1 MENLWP
7 ILILWVAAAIFSA
20 ARKKRPQPPRAETA
34 PGEPQPSLFGDL
46 NRALEQLKRAEEEA
60 RRKQQGESPR
70 LLQDDAAHA
79 KAYLEQRKQ
88 ATQGRKKPERKVFL
102 PKEKPARASRITR
115 APMPLA
121 DDDADKSSETE
132 AVEVL
137 DYDAEAEAVARV
149 RLRPA
154 DQRTRR
160 DVSVEE
166 MSEEQVARRTADR
179 GGAAIGGAT
188 EHREWHQRQVADA
201 QTLRASVPAPRRG
214 VLARFAD
221 GSLRGAIVL
230 GEILG
235 RPVSGR

>member
-20 ARKKRPQPPRAETA
+20 ARKKRPQPPRAEAA

-88 ATQGRKKPERKVFL
+88 AAQGRKQPERKVFL

-137 DYDAEAEAVARV
+137 DYDAEAEAVARL

-154 DQRTRR
+154 DQGTQR
-160 DVSVEE
+160 DVSVEG
-166 MSEEQVARRTADR
+166 MSEKQAARRSAR
-179 GGAAIGGAT
+179 PAVAIGGVA
-188 EHREWHQRQVADA
+188 EHAQWHERQVVDA
-201 QTLRASVPAPRRG
+201 QTLRTSVPAPRRG

-230 GEILG
+230 GEVLG
-235 RPVSGR
+235 RPASGR

>member
-20 ARKKRPQPPRAETA
+20 ARKKRPQPPRAAAA

-79 KAYLEQRKQ
+79 KSYLEQRKL
-88 ATQGRKKPERKVFL
+88 AAQGRKTPERKVFL

-137 DYDAEAEAVARV
+137 DYDAEAEAVARM
-149 RLRPA
+149 RLRAA
-154 DQRTRR
+154 DQGTRR
-160 DVSVEE
+160 DVSLEG
-166 MSEEQVARRTADR
+166 MSEKQAARR
-179 GGAAIGGAT
+179 GARRAVAIGGVA
-188 EHREWHQRQVADA
+188 EHAQWHERQVADA
-201 QTLRASVPAPRRG
+201 QTLGTSAQPARRG

>member
-7 ILILWVAAAIFSA
+7 ILILWVAAVIFGA
-20 ARKKRPQPPRAETA
+20 ARKKRPQPPRAEAA

-46 NRALEQLKRAEEEA
+46 NRALEQLKRAEDEA

-79 KAYLEQRKQ
+79 KAYLDQRKQ
-88 ATQGRKKPERKVFL
+88 AAQGRTKPDRKVFL
-102 PKEKPARASRITR
+102 PKERPARASRITR

-137 DYDAEAEAVARV
+137 DYDAEAEAVARL
-149 RLRPA
+149 RLRAA
-154 DQRTRR
+154 DQGTRR
-160 DVSVEE
+160 DVSVEG
-166 MSEEQVARRTADR
+166 MSEEQAGRRSARPAV
-179 GGAAIGGAT
+179 AIGGVA
-188 EHREWHQRQVADA
+188 EHAQWHETVKPPEG
-201 QTLRASVPAPRRG
+201 RAAGVRRG

-230 GEILG
+230 GEVLG

>member
-20 ARKKRPQPPRAETA
+20 ARKKRPQPPRAEAA

-70 LLQDDAAHA
+70 LLQDDAADA

-88 ATQGRKKPERKVFL
+88 AAQGRKQPERKVFL

-137 DYDAEAEAVARV
+137 DYDAEAEAVARL

-154 DQRTRR
+154 DQGTQR
-160 DVSVEE
+160 DVSVEG
-166 MSEEQVARRTADR
+166 MSEKQAARRSAR
-179 GGAAIGGAT
+179 PPVAIGGVA
-188 EHREWHQRQVADA
+188 EHAQWHERQVVDA
-201 QTLRASVPAPRRG
+201 QTLRTSVPAPRRG

-230 GEILG
+230 GEVLG
-235 RPVSGR
+235 RPASGR

>member
-20 ARKKRPQPPRAETA
+20 ARKKRPQPPRAEAA
-34 PGEPQPSLFGDL
+34 PDEPQPSLLGGL
-46 NRALEQLKRAEEEA
+46 SQALEQLKRAEEEA

-88 ATQGRKKPERKVFL
+88 AARGRKKPERKVFL
-102 PKEKPARASRITR
+102 PKEKPARPSRITR

-154 DQRTRR
+154 DQGTQR
-160 DVSVEE
+160 DVSVEG
-166 MSEEQVARRTADR
+166 MSEQQAARRSAR
-179 GGAAIGGAT
+179 PAVAIGGVA
-188 EHREWHQRQVADA
+188 EHAQWHERQVVDA
-201 QTLRASVPAPRRG
+201 QTLRTSVPAPRRG

-230 GEILG
+230 GEVLG

>member
-7 ILILWVAAAIFSA
+7 ILVLWALVVIFGA
-20 ARKKRPQPPRAETA
+20 ARKKRPPAPPRTDVSP
-34 PGEPQPSLFGDL
+34 PGAQPSLFGDL
-46 NRALEQLKRAEEEA
+46 SQALGQLKRAEEEA

-88 ATQGRKKPERKVFL
+88 AAQGRKKPERKAFL
-102 PKEKPARASRITR
+102 PKEKPARPSRITR

-149 RLRPA
+149 RLRAA
-154 DQRTRR
+154 DQGTRR
-160 DVSVEE
+160 DVSVEG
-166 MSEEQVARRTADR
+166 MSEQQAARRSAR
-179 GGAAIGGAT
+179 PAVAIGGVA
-188 EHREWHQRQVADA
+188 EHAQWHETVKPPEA
-201 QTLRASVPAPRRG
+201 RAAGVRRG
-214 VLARFAD
+214 RLARFGD

-230 GEILG
+230 SEVLGPPVGE
-235 RPVSGR
+235 R